1 MNKGEQIVAYARS
14 LFDVVGVAC
23 DPSTKDMILVLGLVT
38 TPDRDLDDFVLQEM
52 KGSRESFWRGFITY
66 AKPKLDALLEF
77 IRKQGFSAELV
88 GKLGYSP
95 SGKPN
100 LKHLAVAAGLGRQG
114 KNTLVINPRFGP
126 WLRFMAIRTNAP
138 LAVTGPEVY
147 TKEEN
152 PDCKACQ
159 RCIEACPVRILHS
172 YRLADTDRCLAA
184 ISGDRRSEL
193 AICDRCVVV
202 CPVGERKSLQT
213 PGIKREE

>member
-1 MNKGEQIVAYARS
+1 MSKSDEIIARARN
-14 LFDVVGVAC
+14 LFDVVGVARN
-23 DPSTKDMILVLGLVT
+23 PATKDTILILGLVS
-38 TPDRDLDDFVLQEM
+38 TPERDLDDFTIQEA
-52 KGSRESFWRGFITY
+52 KDGKESFWRGFIQY

-138 LAVTGPEVY
+138 LALTGPGVY
-147 TKEEN
+147 AKEEN
-152 PDCKACQ
+152 PDCKSCQ
-159 RCIEACPVRILHS
+159 RCIEACPAGILQP
-172 YRLADTDRCLAA
+172 YRLRDTDRCLAA
-184 ISGDRRSEL
+184 ISGERRGEL
-193 AICDRCVVV
+193 AVCDKCVVV
-202 CPVGERKSLQT
+202 CPVGERRSPQATCKS
-213 PGIKREE
+213 K

>member
-1 MNKGEQIVAYARS
+1 MSVGDKIVDYARS
-14 LFDVVGVAC
+14 LFDAVGVARE
-23 DPSTKDMILVLGLVT
+23 PASKEVILILGLVT
-38 TPDRDLDDFVLQEM
+38 TPERDLDDFVADGQRSIM
-52 KGSRESFWRGFITY
+52 RGFERY

-138 LAVTGPEVY
+138 LALTGSGKYV
-147 TKEEN
+147 KEEN
-152 PDCKACQ
+152 PDCQACQ
-159 RCIEACPVRILHS
+159 RCVEACPVKVLEP
-172 YRLADTDRCLAA
+172 YRLLDADRCLAA
-184 ISGDRRSEL
+184 VSGERRGEL

-202 CPVGERKSLQT
+202 CPVGERRSQQAA
-213 PGIKREE
+213 